1 MDTAI
6 TLASKT
12 DTGRLGIMFIKRY
25 WEKQRAILS
34 RAIKNAAYADEWSID
49 KSLLAVLGVGE
60 EQVLRFL
67 FMGNPTFT
75 EFEDWVL
82 NVNAGSLDTE
92 KIAAFND
99 YIEHGENPQP
109 LGDDTEKVLSDEE
122 LAFWD
127 ENGYVIVR
135 NAVDIQACKEAT
147 DAICKHIGV
156 DLNDPDTWYEGLNK
170 SGIMVQLWQHKALE
184 QNRRAKRVR
193 DAFRQ
198 VWKRSDVYVNT
209 DRGGFNPPETDRY
222 KFQGSPLHWDV
233 SLVQPI
239 PFGTQGILYLTD
251 TAENQGAF
259 TLVPGFHT
267 KISEWLQGL
276 PLGAN
281 PRNENLY
288 ALGTKPIAA
297 NAGDLIIWHHA
308 LPHGASP
315 NTSTLPRVVQYMN
328 YKPVAMKIQEE
339 WL

>member
-1 MDTAI
+1 MNTTM

-12 DTGRLGIMFIKRY
+12 ETGRLGIMFIKRY
-25 WEKQRAILS
+25 WEKQRAIVS
-34 RAIKNAAYADEWSID
+34 RIFNSVEYADEWSID
-49 KSLLAVLGVGE
+49 KSFLSVIGVGE
-60 EQVLRFL
+60 EQILRYL
-67 FMGNPTFT
+67 FTENKTFE

-82 NVNAGSLDTE
+82 MISGGSLDAE
-92 KIAAFND
+92 KVNAFNE
-99 YIEHGENPQP
+99 YILHGERMQP

-127 ENGYVIVR
+127 ANGYVIVR
-135 NAVDIQACKEAT
+135 NAVDIQACKEAA

-198 VWKRSDVYVNT
+198 LWGREDVFVNT

-259 TLVPGFHT
+259 TLVPGFHS

-288 ALGTKPIAA
+288 ALGTKPIVA

-315 NTSTLPRVVQYMN
+315 NTSTVPRIVQYMN